1 MTKERQKNEL
11 VEAQIDEGSI
21 SYRMGYAST
30 PLVFFSSAGS
40 LKKKNPRQTTKTI
53 SRTVLRHRDRPLRS
67 FHLECQPEMC
77 MAREPGPPITFRNR
91 PRTHKALRA
100 FVDRLFLDSFPRTY
114 LPESCSNTF
123 CRLLHLFQFHFP
135 FWKSFV
141 SSDLEENVWW
151 DEKLCRDAT

>member
-1 MTKERQKNEL
+1 MLSRAASCKLSHTRVVRRHVFEELGGGWRKKDRKTNLWKRRSTKDRFLTEWDTHQ
-11 VEAQIDEGSI
+11 
-21 SYRMGYAST
+21 
-30 PLVFFSSAGS
+30 PLLFSSPPLAP
-40 LKKKNPRQTTKTI
+40 LKKKNPRQKTKTI

-123 CRLLHLFQFHFP
+123 CRLLHLF
-135 FWKSFV
+135 
-141 SSDLEENVWW
+141 
-151 DEKLCRDAT
+151 